1 MSRKRVF
8 ALLAVSLLVLA
19 PAARSSGFLIY
30 EHGAA
35 AMAMAGA
42 FTSLAKD
49 PSAAW
54 HNPAGLAFLDGTR
67 IMGGATFIVP
77 SGSAAFPDYPGAP
90 RYDQVH
96 KLFYPPNL
104 YLSHKVSDRVA
115 VGLGVTSPFG
125 LGIEWPEPESFPW
138 RFLGTKSDMVTF
150 NVNPTVAVKLSERFS
165 LGAGVSFVFSKLTQS
180 QVQLMPMGE
189 TLVEVPAEADVDG
202 SAFAFNAGALYR
214 GAGFRVG
221 LSYRSRFTLD
231 YSGSITLDV
240 PVYETPFEGTGATSF
255 RFPDIMTLGLSFDL
269 TKKLVWAVDL
279 HYFLWSVYDGYTFHI
294 EVPDL
299 ALAEDIVVPTLWKDS
314 WIARTGLEY
323 LATDRLALRAG
334 FAYDRTPQ
342 PAATMDSGLP
352 DASRTAFTAGFGYT
366 LGKVTLDFAY
376 QYENFHERT
385 SARPEIFQG
394 TFDTR
399 AHLFGVNLG
408 YKF

>member
-49 PSAAW
+49 PSAIW

-77 SGSAAFPDYPGAP
+77 SGSVVFPDYPGAP
-90 RYDQVH
+90 KYDQVH

-104 YLSHKVSDRVA
+104 YVSHKVSDRVA

-125 LGIEWPEPESFPW
+125 LGLEWPEPESFPW

-202 SAFAFNAGALYR
+202 TAFAFNAGALYR
-214 GAGFRVG
+214 GDGFRVG

-352 DASRTAFTAGFGYT
+352 DANRTTFTAGFGYT

-385 SARPEIFQG
+385 SARPDIFQG

>member
-352 DASRTAFTAGFGYT
+352 DANRTAFTAGFGYT

>member
-49 PSAAW
+49 PSAIW

-77 SGSAAFPDYPGAP
+77 SGSAVFPDYPGAP
-90 RYDQVH
+90 KYDQIH

-104 YLSHKVSDRVA
+104 YVSHKVSDRVA
-115 VGLGVTSPFG
+115 VGIGVTSPFG
-125 LGIEWPEPESFPW
+125 LGIEWPEPASFPW

-202 SAFAFNAGALYR
+202 TAFAFNAGALYR
-214 GAGFRVG
+214 GDGFRVG

-323 LATDRLALRAG
+323 LATGRLALRAG

-352 DASRTAFTAGFGYT
+352 DANRTTFTAGFGYT

-385 SARPEIFQG
+385 SARPDIFQG

>member
-49 PSAAW
+49 PSAIW

-67 IMGGATFIVP
+67 IMGGATFIVS
-77 SGSAAFPDYPGAP
+77 SGSVVFPDYPGAP
-90 RYDQVH
+90 KYDQIH

-104 YLSHKVSDRVA
+104 YVSHKVSDRVA
-115 VGLGVTSPFG
+115 VGIGVTSPFG
-125 LGIEWPEPESFPW
+125 LGIEWPEPASFPW

-202 SAFAFNAGALYR
+202 TAFAFNAGALYR
-214 GAGFRVG
+214 GDGFRVG

-240 PVYETPFEGTGATSF
+240 PVYETPFEGTGETSF

-323 LATDRLALRAG
+323 LATGRLALRAG

-352 DASRTAFTAGFGYT
+352 DANRTTFTAGFGYT

-385 SARPEIFQG
+385 SARPDIFQG

>member
-202 SAFAFNAGALYR
+202 SDFAFNAGALYR

-352 DASRTAFTAGFGYT
+352 DANRTAFTAGFGYT